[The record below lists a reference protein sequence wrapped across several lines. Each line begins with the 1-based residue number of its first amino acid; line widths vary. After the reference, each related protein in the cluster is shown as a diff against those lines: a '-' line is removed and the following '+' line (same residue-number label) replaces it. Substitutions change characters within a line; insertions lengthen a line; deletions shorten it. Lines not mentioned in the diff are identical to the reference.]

1 MVASTE
7 PPMTLV
13 VLAGGRGTRMGAY
26 ARTTAKAL
34 LPVDGE
40 PFLVRALRRYRAGG
54 VTDVV
59 LCTGHHAAQVQEV
72 IGDGSALDLRV
83 THSAEPEP
91 LGPIGALRHAR
102 PLLPET
108 YLLTYCDVVPTI
120 DVRSFTAAARA
131 SACPAVMAV
140 GTAPTPPEAN
150 VLLSGQQV
158 SAYAKSPPPPGATH
172 CDRGLLALERRLL
185 DRHPGRT
192 EADFYGALA
201 RRGELGAV
209 RIGAPG
215 ADIGT
220 AHRYERYLRT
230 GEK

>member
-1 MVASTE
+1 MVAWTE
-7 PPMTLV
+7 PPTTLV
-13 VLAGGRGTRMGAY
+13 VLAGGRGTRMGPY
-26 ARTTAKAL
+26 TRTTAKAL

-40 PFLVRALRRYRAGG
+40 PFLVAALRRYRAAGI
-54 VTDVV
+54 TDVV
-59 LCTGHHAAQVQEV
+59 LCTGHYADQVKKAV
-72 IGDGSALDLRV
+72 GDGAALGLRV

-102 PLLPET
+102 PLLPEA

-120 DVRSFTAAARA
+120 DVRAFTAAATA
-131 SACPAVMAV
+131 DVHPAVMAV

-150 VLLSGQQV
+150 VLLSGSRV

-185 DRHPGRT
+185 DRYPGRT
-192 EADFYGALA
+192 EAEFYGALA

-215 ADIGT
+215 TDIGT